1 MKKKITV
8 IGDVMI
14 DWYLHGESSRISPE
28 APVPV
33 VNFKESKFQLGG
45 AANVANNLKHLEIEP
60 FLIGATGKD
69 HFGSKLKEH
78 LKGENINFNLLSEVS
93 FQTICKQRLMSSNQQ
108 LARIDYE
115 QYFHA
120 SKLSKIFNTFIKNIA
135 KTDLIIVS
143 DYGKGT
149 IFNARKLIQSARKL
163 GKKILIDPKGKD
175 FTKYKGANL
184 ITPNKSEFEKI
195 MGKVSSKKDLLNKAK
210 KMLKHLN
217 LESLVVTL
225 GSEGMYVLS
234 KSNKKIKE
242 EFINAYPQEVFDVS
256 GAGDT
261 TISALGAALSEGKD
275 IFSAA
280 EFANFAASISVSK
293 LGTSTVNKDEI
304 AGLMALDSSKKQVI
318 VFTNGCFDIIHSGH
332 LDLLKEAKSY
342 GDKLI
347 VGLNSDKSISKLKGS
362 DRPIINQS
370 ERKKILSALKFV
382 DEVII
387 FNEENPLKLIKKLKP
402 NILVKG
408 ADYTK
413 EQVVGGKFVESYG
426 GQIKLV
432 KLTKGKSTSNI
443 IDKISS

>member
-33 VNFKESKFQLGG
+33 VKFKESKFQLGG

-60 FLIGATGKD
+60 FLIGATGND
-69 HFGSKLKEH
+69 HFGSLLKEH
-78 LKGENINFNLLSEVS
+78 LKAEKIKFNLTSEKS

-115 QYFHA
+115 QYFHGG
-120 SKLSKIFNTFIKNIA
+120 KLTNTFNTFIKNIA

-149 IFNARKLIQSARKL
+149 IFNARKLIQSAKKL
-163 GKKILIDPKGKD
+163 KKKILIDPKGKD

-184 ITPNKSEFEKI
+184 ITPNKSEFENI
-195 MGKVSSKKDLLNKAK
+195 MGKVGSKRDLANKAK
-210 KMLKHLN
+210 KMLEHLN
-217 LESLVVTL
+217 LESLIVTL
-225 GSEGMYVLS
+225 GSEGMYVL
-234 KSNKKIKE
+234 KKYNKKIIGD
-242 EFINAYPQEVFDVS
+242 FINAYPQEVFDVS

-261 TISALGAALSEGKD
+261 TISALGAALSEGND

-280 EFANFAASISVSK
+280 EFANLAASISVSK
-293 LGTSTVNKDEI
+293 LGTSTVSIEEVTSLETSKGNKE
-304 AGLMALDSSKKQVI
+304 QVI

-332 LDLLKEAKSY
+332 LDLLKEARSY

-347 VGLNSDKSISKLKGS
+347 VGLNSDKSISKLKGPE
-362 DRPIINQS
+362 RPIIVQS
-370 ERKKILSALKFV
+370 ERKKILLALKYV

-402 NILVKG
+402 SILVKG

-413 EQVVGGKFVESYG
+413 EQVIGGEFVESYG

-432 KLTKGKSTSNI
+432 KLAKGKSTSNI
-443 IDKISS
+443 INKISS

>member
-60 FLIGATGKD
+60 FLIGAIGND
-69 HFGSKLKEH
+69 HFGSLLKEH
-78 LKGENINFNLLSEVS
+78 LKAEKIKFYLLTEKS

-115 QYFHA
+115 KYFHG
-120 SKLSKIFNTFIKNIA
+120 SKLTNLFNTFIKNIA

-149 IFNARKLIQSARKL
+149 IFNARKLIQSAKKL
-163 GKKILIDPKGKD
+163 KKKILIDPKGKD
-175 FTKYKGANL
+175 FTKYKDANL
-184 ITPNKSEFEKI
+184 ITPNKSEFENI
-195 MGKVSSKKDLLNKAK
+195 MGKVDSKRDLVNKAK
-210 KMLKHLN
+210 KMLEHLN
-217 LESLVVTL
+217 LESLIVTL
-225 GSEGMYVLS
+225 GSEGMYVLT
-234 KSNKKIKE
+234 KSNKKIIGD
-242 EFINAYPQEVFDVS
+242 FINAYPQEVFDVS

-261 TISALGAALSEGKD
+261 TISALGAALSEGND

-280 EFANFAASISVSK
+280 EFANLAASISVSK
-293 LGTSTVNKDEI
+293 LGTSTVSKDEV
-304 AGLMALDSSKKQVI
+304 ASLVASKGNKEQVI

-332 LDLLKEAKSY
+332 LDLLKEARSY

-347 VGLNSDKSISKLKGS
+347 VGLNSDKSISKLKGPE
-362 DRPIINQS
+362 RPIIGQS

-402 NILVKG
+402 SILVKG

-413 EQVVGGKFVESYG
+413 EQVVGGEFVQSYG
-426 GQIKLV
+426 GEIKLV
-432 KLTKGKSTSNI
+432 KLTKGKSSSKI
-443 IDKISS
+443 INKLS

>member
-60 FLIGATGKD
+60 FLIGAIGND
-69 HFGSKLKEH
+69 HFGSLLKEH
-78 LKGENINFNLLSEVS
+78 LKAEKIKFNLLTEKS

-115 QYFHA
+115 KYFHG
-120 SKLSKIFNTFIKNIA
+120 SKLTNLFNTFIKNIA

-149 IFNARKLIQSARKL
+149 IFNARKLIQSAKKL
-163 GKKILIDPKGKD
+163 KKKILIDPKGKD

-184 ITPNKSEFEKI
+184 ITPNKAEFENI
-195 MGKVSSKKDLLNKAK
+195 MGKVGSKRDLANKAK
-210 KMLKHLN
+210 KMLEDLN
-217 LESLVVTL
+217 LESLIVTL
-225 GSEGMYVLS
+225 GSEGMYVLT
-234 KSNKKIKE
+234 KSNKKIIGD
-242 EFINAYPQEVFDVS
+242 FINAYPQEVFDVS

-261 TISALGAALSEGKD
+261 TISALGAALSEGND

-280 EFANFAASISVSK
+280 EFANLAASISVSK
-293 LGTSTVNKDEI
+293 LGTSTVSKDEVTSLE
-304 AGLMALDSSKKQVI
+304 ASKGNKEQVI

-332 LDLLKEAKSY
+332 LDLLKEARSY

-362 DRPIINQS
+362 DRPIIGQS

-402 NILVKG
+402 SILVKG
-408 ADYTK
+408 ADYSK
-413 EQVVGGKFVESYG
+413 EQVIGGEFVESYG
-426 GQIKLV
+426 GEIKLV
-432 KLTKGKSTSNI
+432 KLTKGKSSSKI
-443 IDKISS
+443 INKLS

>member
-60 FLIGATGKD
+60 FLIGVVGKD
-69 HFGSKLKEH
+69 HFGSLLKEH
-78 LKGENINFNLLSEVS
+78 LKIEKIKFNLLSEKS

-108 LARIDYE
+108 LVRIDYE
-115 QYFHA
+115 QHFHT
-120 SKLSKIFNTFIKNIA
+120 SKLSNILNTFTKNIA

-149 IFNARKLIQSARKL
+149 VSNARKLIQSARKL
-163 GKKILIDPKGKD
+163 KKKILIDPKGKD

-184 ITPNKSEFEKI
+184 ITPNKSEFENI
-195 MGKVSSKKDLLNKAK
+195 MGKVGSKKDLENKAK
-210 KMLKHLN
+210 KMLEHLD
-217 LESLVVTL
+217 LESLIVTL
-225 GSEGMYVLS
+225 GSEGMYVLT
-234 KSNKKIKE
+234 KSNKKIIGS
-242 EFINAYPQEVFDVS
+242 FINAYPQEVFDVS

-261 TISALGAALSEGKD
+261 TISALGAALSEDND

-280 EFANFAASISVSK
+280 EFANLAASISVSK
-293 LGTSTVNKDEI
+293 LGTSTVSKDEVTNLE
-304 AGLMALDSSKKQVI
+304 ASKSNEKQVI

-347 VGLNSDKSISKLKGS
+347 VGLNSDKSVSKLKGPE
-362 DRPIINQS
+362 RPIIGQS

-402 NILVKG
+402 SILVKG

-413 EQVVGGKFVESYG
+413 EQVVGGAFVESYG
-426 GQIKLV
+426 GEIKLV
-432 KLTKGKSTSNI
+432 KLTKGKSSSKI
-443 IDKISS
+443 INKFS

>member
-60 FLIGATGKD
+60 FLIGAIGND
-69 HFGSKLKEH
+69 HFGSLLKEH
-78 LKGENINFNLLSEVS
+78 LKAEKIKFNLLTEKS

-115 QYFHA
+115 KYFHG
-120 SKLSKIFNTFIKNIA
+120 SKLTNLFNTFIKNIA

-149 IFNARKLIQSARKL
+149 IFNARKLIQSAKKL
-163 GKKILIDPKGKD
+163 KKKILIDPKGKD

-184 ITPNKSEFEKI
+184 ITPNKAEFENI
-195 MGKVSSKKDLLNKAK
+195 MGKVGSKRDLANKAK
-210 KMLKHLN
+210 KMLEDLN
-217 LESLVVTL
+217 LESLIVTL
-225 GSEGMYVLS
+225 GSEGMYVLT
-234 KSNKKIKE
+234 KSNKKIIGD
-242 EFINAYPQEVFDVS
+242 FINAYPQEVFDVS

-261 TISALGAALSEGKD
+261 TISALGAALSEGND

-280 EFANFAASISVSK
+280 EFANLAASISVSK
-293 LGTSTVNKDEI
+293 LGTSTVSKDEV
-304 AGLMALDSSKKQVI
+304 ASLEASKGNKEQVI

-332 LDLLKEAKSY
+332 LDLLKEARSY

-347 VGLNSDKSISKLKGS
+347 VGLNSDKSISKLKGP
-362 DRPIINQS
+362 DRPIIGQS

-402 NILVKG
+402 SILVKG

-413 EQVVGGKFVESYG
+413 EQVVGGEFVESYG
-426 GQIKLV
+426 GEIKLV
-432 KLTKGKSTSNI
+432 KLTKGKSSSKI
-443 IDKISS
+443 INKLS

>member
-60 FLIGATGKD
+60 FLIGAIGND
-69 HFGSKLKEH
+69 HFGSLLKEH
-78 LKGENINFNLLSEVS
+78 LKAEKIKFNLLTEKS

-115 QYFHA
+115 KYFHG
-120 SKLSKIFNTFIKNIA
+120 SKLTNTFNTFIKNIA

-149 IFNARKLIQSARKL
+149 VFNARKLIQSARKL
-163 GKKILIDPKGKD
+163 KKKILIDPKGKD

-184 ITPNKSEFEKI
+184 ITPNKAEFENI
-195 MGKVSSKKDLLNKAK
+195 MGKVGSKRDLANKAK
-210 KMLKHLN
+210 KMLEDLN
-217 LESLVVTL
+217 LESLIVTL
-225 GSEGMYVLS
+225 GSEGMYVLT
-234 KSNKKIKE
+234 KSNKKITGD
-242 EFINAYPQEVFDVS
+242 FINAYPQEVFDVS

-261 TISALGAALSEGKD
+261 TISALGAALSEGND

-280 EFANFAASISVSK
+280 EFANLAASISVSK
-293 LGTSTVNKDEI
+293 LGTSTVSKDEV
-304 AGLMALDSSKKQVI
+304 ASLEASKGNKEQVI

-332 LDLLKEAKSY
+332 LDLLKEARSY

-347 VGLNSDKSISKLKGS
+347 VGLNSDKSISKLKGP
-362 DRPIINQS
+362 DRPIIGQS

-402 NILVKG
+402 SILVKG

-413 EQVVGGKFVESYG
+413 EQVVGGEFVESYG
-426 GQIKLV
+426 GEIKLV
-432 KLTKGKSTSNI
+432 KLTKGKSSSKI
-443 IDKISS
+443 INKLS

>member
-60 FLIGATGKD
+60 FLIGAVGKD
-69 HFGSKLKEH
+69 HFGSLLKEH
-78 LKGENINFNLLSEVS
+78 LKVEKIKFNLLSEKS

-120 SKLSKIFNTFIKNIA
+120 SKLSNILNTFTKNIA

-149 IFNARKLIQSARKL
+149 VSNARKLIQSARKFK
-163 GKKILIDPKGKD
+163 KKILIDPKGKD

-195 MGKVSSKKDLLNKAK
+195 MGKVGSKKDLENKTK
-210 KMLKHLN
+210 KMLEHLD
-217 LESLVVTL
+217 LESLIVTL
-225 GSEGMYVLS
+225 GSEGMYVLT
-234 KSNKKIKE
+234 KSNKKIIGN
-242 EFINAYPQEVFDVS
+242 FINAYPQEVFDVS

-261 TISALGAALSEGKD
+261 TISALGAALSEDND

-280 EFANFAASISVSK
+280 EFANLAASISVSK
-293 LGTSTVNKDEI
+293 LGTSTVSKDEVTNLE
-304 AGLMALDSSKKQVI
+304 ASKSNKEQVI

-347 VGLNSDKSISKLKGS
+347 VGLNSDKSVSKLKGPE
-362 DRPIINQS
+362 RPIIGQS

-402 NILVKG
+402 SILVKG

-413 EQVVGGKFVESYG
+413 EQVVGGTFVESYG
-426 GQIKLV
+426 GEIKLV
-432 KLTKGKSTSNI
+432 KLTKGKSSSKI
-443 IDKISS
+443 INKFS

>member
-60 FLIGATGKD
+60 FLIGAVGKD
-69 HFGSKLKEH
+69 HFGSLLKEH
-78 LKGENINFNLLSEVS
+78 LKVEKIKFNLLSEKS

-120 SKLSKIFNTFIKNIA
+120 SKLSNILNTFTKNIA

-149 IFNARKLIQSARKL
+149 IFNARKLIQSAKKL
-163 GKKILIDPKGKD
+163 KKKILIDPKGKD

-184 ITPNKSEFEKI
+184 ITPNKSEFENI
-195 MGKVSSKKDLLNKAK
+195 MGKVGSKKDLENKAK
-210 KMLKHLN
+210 KMLEHLD
-217 LESLVVTL
+217 LESLIVTL
-225 GSEGMYVLS
+225 GSEGMYVLT
-234 KSNKKIKE
+234 KSNKKIIGN
-242 EFINAYPQEVFDVS
+242 FINAYPQEVFDVS

-261 TISALGAALSEGKD
+261 TISALGAALSEGND

-280 EFANFAASISVSK
+280 EFANLAASISVSK
-293 LGTSTVNKDEI
+293 LGTSTVSKDEVTSLE
-304 AGLMALDSSKKQVI
+304 ASKGNKEQVI

-347 VGLNSDKSISKLKGS
+347 VGLNSDKSISKLKGPE
-362 DRPIINQS
+362 RPIIGQS

-402 NILVKG
+402 SILVKG

-413 EQVVGGKFVESYG
+413 EQVVGGEFVESYG
-426 GQIKLV
+426 GEIKLV
-432 KLTKGKSTSNI
+432 KLTKGKSSSKI
-443 IDKISS
+443 INKLS

>member
-60 FLIGATGKD
+60 FLIGAIGND
-69 HFGSKLKEH
+69 HFGSLLKEH
-78 LKGENINFNLLSEVS
+78 LKAEKIKFNLSTEKS

-115 QYFHA
+115 KYFHG
-120 SKLSKIFNTFIKNIA
+120 SKLTNIFNTFIRNIA

-149 IFNARKLIQSARKL
+149 IFNARKLIQSAKKL
-163 GKKILIDPKGKD
+163 KKKILIDPKGKD

-184 ITPNKSEFEKI
+184 ITPNKSEFENI
-195 MGKVSSKKDLLNKAK
+195 MGKVDSKRDLVNKAK
-210 KMLKHLN
+210 KMLEHLN
-217 LESLVVTL
+217 LESLIVTL
-225 GSEGMYVLS
+225 GSEGMYVLT
-234 KSNKKIKE
+234 KSNKKITGD
-242 EFINAYPQEVFDVS
+242 FINAYPQEVFDVS

-261 TISALGAALSEGKD
+261 TISALGAALSEGND

-280 EFANFAASISVSK
+280 EFANLAASISVSK
-293 LGTSTVNKDEI
+293 SGTSTVSKDEV
-304 AGLMALDSSKKQVI
+304 ASLEGSKGDKEQVI

-332 LDLLKEAKSY
+332 LDLLKEARSY

-347 VGLNSDKSISKLKGS
+347 VGLNSDKSISKLKGPE
-362 DRPIINQS
+362 RPIIGQS

-402 NILVKG
+402 SILVKG
-408 ADYTK
+408 ADYAK
-413 EQVVGGKFVESYG
+413 EQVVGGEFVESYG
-426 GQIKLV
+426 GEIKLV
-432 KLTKGKSTSNI
+432 KLTKGKSSSKI
-443 IDKISS
+443 INKLS

>member
-33 VNFKESKFQLGG
+33 VKFKESKFQLGG

-60 FLIGATGKD
+60 FLIGATGND
-69 HFGSKLKEH
+69 HFGSLLKEH
-78 LKGENINFNLLSEVS
+78 LKAKKIKFNLTSEKS

-115 QYFHA
+115 QHFHG
-120 SKLSKIFNTFIKNIA
+120 SKLTKIFNTFIKNIA

-149 IFNARKLIQSARKL
+149 IFNARKLIQSAKKL
-163 GKKILIDPKGKD
+163 KKKILIDPKGKD

-184 ITPNKSEFEKI
+184 ITPNKSEFENI
-195 MGKVSSKKDLLNKAK
+195 MGKVGSKRDLANKAK
-210 KMLKHLN
+210 KMLEHLN
-217 LESLVVTL
+217 LESLIVTL
-225 GSEGMYVLS
+225 GSEGMYVLK
-234 KSNKKIKE
+234 KSNKKIIGD
-242 EFINAYPQEVFDVS
+242 FINAYPQEVFDVS

-261 TISALGAALSEGKD
+261 TISALGAALSEGND

-280 EFANFAASISVSK
+280 EFANLAASISVSK
-293 LGTSTVNKDEI
+293 LGTSTVSIEEVTS
-304 AGLMALDSSKKQVI
+304 LESSKGNKEQVI

-332 LDLLKEAKSY
+332 LDLLKEARSY

-347 VGLNSDKSISKLKGS
+347 VGLNSDKSISKLKGPE
-362 DRPIINQS
+362 RPIIGQS
-370 ERKKILSALKFV
+370 ERKKILLALKYV

-402 NILVKG
+402 SILVKG

-413 EQVVGGKFVESYG
+413 EQVIGGEFVESYG

-432 KLTKGKSTSNI
+432 KLAKGKSTSNI
-443 IDKISS
+443 INKISS

>member
-60 FLIGATGKD
+60 FLIGAVGKD
-69 HFGSKLKEH
+69 HFGLLLKEH
-78 LKGENINFNLLSEVS
+78 LKAEKIKFNLLSEKS

-120 SKLSKIFNTFIKNIA
+120 SKLTNTFNTFIKNIA

-149 IFNARKLIQSARKL
+149 IFNARKLIQSAKKL
-163 GKKILIDPKGKD
+163 KKKILIDPKGKD

-184 ITPNKSEFEKI
+184 ITPNKAEFENI
-195 MGKVSSKKDLLNKAK
+195 MGKVGSKRDLVNKAK
-210 KMLKHLN
+210 KMLEHLN
-217 LESLVVTL
+217 LESLIVTL
-225 GSEGMYVLS
+225 GSEGMYVLT
-234 KSNKKIKE
+234 KSNKKIIGD
-242 EFINAYPQEVFDVS
+242 FINAYPQEVFDVS

-261 TISALGAALSEGKD
+261 TISALGAALSEGND

-280 EFANFAASISVSK
+280 EFANLAASISVSK
-293 LGTSTVNKDEI
+293 LGTSTVSKDEV
-304 AGLMALDSSKKQVI
+304 ASLEASKGNKEEVI

-332 LDLLKEAKSY
+332 LDLLKEARSY

-347 VGLNSDKSISKLKGS
+347 VGLNSDKSISKLKGPE
-362 DRPIINQS
+362 RPIIDQS

-402 NILVKG
+402 SILVKG

-413 EQVVGGKFVESYG
+413 EQVVGGEFVESYG
-426 GQIKLV
+426 GEIKLV
-432 KLTKGKSTSNI
+432 KLTKGKSSSKI
-443 IDKISS
+443 INKLS

>member
-33 VNFKESKFQLGG
+33 VKFKESKFQLGG

-60 FLIGATGKD
+60 FLIGATGND
-69 HFGSKLKEH
+69 HFGSLLKEQ
-78 LKGENINFNLLSEVS
+78 LKAEKIKFNLTSEKS

-115 QYFHA
+115 QYFHG
-120 SKLSKIFNTFIKNIA
+120 SKLTNTFNTFIKNIA

-149 IFNARKLIQSARKL
+149 IFNARKLIQSAKKL
-163 GKKILIDPKGKD
+163 KKKILIDPKGKD

-184 ITPNKSEFEKI
+184 ITPNKSEFENI
-195 MGKVSSKKDLLNKAK
+195 MGKVGSKRDLANKAK
-210 KMLKHLN
+210 KMLEHLN
-217 LESLVVTL
+217 LESLIVTL
-225 GSEGMYVLS
+225 GSEGMYVLK
-234 KSNKKIKE
+234 KSNKKIIGD
-242 EFINAYPQEVFDVS
+242 FINAYPQEVFDVS

-261 TISALGAALSEGKD
+261 TISALGAALSEGND

-280 EFANFAASISVSK
+280 EFANLAASISVSK
-293 LGTSTVNKDEI
+293 LGTSTVSIEEVTSLETSKGNKE
-304 AGLMALDSSKKQVI
+304 QVI

-332 LDLLKEAKSY
+332 LDLLKEARSY

-347 VGLNSDKSISKLKGS
+347 VGLNSDKSISKLKGPE
-362 DRPIINQS
+362 RPIIGQS
-370 ERKKILSALKFV
+370 ERKKILLALKYV

-402 NILVKG
+402 SILVKG

-413 EQVVGGKFVESYG
+413 EQVIGGEFVESYG

-432 KLTKGKSTSNI
+432 KLAKGKSTSNI
-443 IDKISS
+443 INKISS

>member
-60 FLIGATGKD
+60 FLIGAVGKD
-69 HFGSKLKEH
+69 HFGSLLKEH
-78 LKGENINFNLLSEVS
+78 LKVEKIKFNLLSEKS

-120 SKLSKIFNTFIKNIA
+120 SKLSNILNTFTKNIA

-149 IFNARKLIQSARKL
+149 VSNARKLIQSARKL
-163 GKKILIDPKGKD
+163 KKKILIDPKGKD

-184 ITPNKSEFEKI
+184 ITPNKSEFENI
-195 MGKVSSKKDLLNKAK
+195 MGKVGSKKDLENKAK
-210 KMLKHLN
+210 KMLEHLD
-217 LESLVVTL
+217 LESLIVTL
-225 GSEGMYVLS
+225 GSEGMYVLT
-234 KSNKKIKE
+234 KSNKKIIGN
-242 EFINAYPQEVFDVS
+242 FINAYPQEVFDVS

-261 TISALGAALSEGKD
+261 TISALGAALSEAND

-280 EFANFAASISVSK
+280 EFANLAASISVSK
-293 LGTSTVNKDEI
+293 LGTSTVSKDEVTN
-304 AGLMALDSSKKQVI
+304 LETSKSNREQVI

-347 VGLNSDKSISKLKGS
+347 VGLNSDKSVSKLKGPE
-362 DRPIINQS
+362 RPIIGQS

-402 NILVKG
+402 SILVKG

-413 EQVVGGKFVESYG
+413 EQVVGAAFVESYG
-426 GQIKLV
+426 GEIKLV
-432 KLTKGKSTSNI
+432 KLTKGKSSSKI
-443 IDKISS
+443 INKLS

>member
-60 FLIGATGKD
+60 FLIGAVGKD
-69 HFGSKLKEH
+69 HFGSLLKEH
-78 LKGENINFNLLSEVS
+78 LKVEKIKFNLLSEKS

-120 SKLSKIFNTFIKNIA
+120 SKLSNILNTFTKNIA

-149 IFNARKLIQSARKL
+149 VSNARKLIQSARKL
-163 GKKILIDPKGKD
+163 KKKILIDPKGKD

-184 ITPNKSEFEKI
+184 ITPNKSEFENI
-195 MGKVSSKKDLLNKAK
+195 MGKVGSKKDLENKAK
-210 KMLKHLN
+210 KMLEHLD
-217 LESLVVTL
+217 LESLIVTL
-225 GSEGMYVLS
+225 GSEGMYVLT
-234 KSNKKIKE
+234 KSNKKIIGN
-242 EFINAYPQEVFDVS
+242 FINAYPQEVFDVS

-261 TISALGAALSEGKD
+261 TISALGAALSEDND

-280 EFANFAASISVSK
+280 EFANLAASISVSK
-293 LGTSTVNKDEI
+293 LGTSTVSKDEVTN
-304 AGLMALDSSKKQVI
+304 LETSKSNREQVI

-347 VGLNSDKSISKLKGS
+347 VGLNSDKSVSKLKGPE
-362 DRPIINQS
+362 RPIIGQS

-402 NILVKG
+402 SILVKG

-413 EQVVGGKFVESYG
+413 EQVVGGAFVESYG
-426 GQIKLV
+426 GEIKLV
-432 KLTKGKSTSNI
+432 KLTKGKSSSKI
-443 IDKISS
+443 INKLN

>member
-33 VNFKESKFQLGG
+33 VKFKESEFQLGG

-60 FLIGATGKD
+60 FLIGATGND
-69 HFGSKLKEH
+69 HFGSLLKEH
-78 LKGENINFNLLSEVS
+78 LKAEKIKFNLTSEKS

-115 QYFHA
+115 QYFHG
-120 SKLSKIFNTFIKNIA
+120 SKLTNTFNTFIKNIA

-149 IFNARKLIQSARKL
+149 IFNARKLIQSAKKL
-163 GKKILIDPKGKD
+163 KKKILIDPKGKD

-184 ITPNKSEFEKI
+184 ITPNKSEFENI
-195 MGKVSSKKDLLNKAK
+195 MGKVGSKRDLANKAK
-210 KMLKHLN
+210 KMLEHLN
-217 LESLVVTL
+217 LESLIVTL
-225 GSEGMYVLS
+225 GSEGMYVLK
-234 KSNKKIKE
+234 KSNKKIIGD
-242 EFINAYPQEVFDVS
+242 FINAYPQEVFDVS

-261 TISALGAALSEGKD
+261 TISALGAALSEGND

-280 EFANFAASISVSK
+280 EFANLAASISVSK
-293 LGTSTVNKDEI
+293 LGTSTVSIEEVTSLETSKGNKE
-304 AGLMALDSSKKQVI
+304 QVI

-332 LDLLKEAKSY
+332 LDLLKEARSY

-347 VGLNSDKSISKLKGS
+347 VGLNSDKSISKLKGPE
-362 DRPIINQS
+362 RPIIGQS
-370 ERKKILSALKFV
+370 ERKKILSALKYV

-402 NILVKG
+402 SILVKG

-413 EQVVGGKFVESYG
+413 EQVIGGEFVESYG

-432 KLTKGKSTSNI
+432 KLAKGKSTSNI
-443 IDKISS
+443 INKISF

>member
-60 FLIGATGKD
+60 FLIGAIGND
-69 HFGSKLKEH
+69 HFGSLLKEH
-78 LKGENINFNLLSEVS
+78 LKAEKIKFNLLIEKS

-120 SKLSKIFNTFIKNIA
+120 SKLTNTFNTFIKNIA

-149 IFNARKLIQSARKL
+149 IFNARKLIQSAKKL
-163 GKKILIDPKGKD
+163 KKKILIDPKGKD

-184 ITPNKSEFEKI
+184 ITPNKSEFENI
-195 MGKVSSKKDLLNKAK
+195 MGKVDSKKDLVNKAK
-210 KMLKHLN
+210 KMLEHLN
-217 LESLVVTL
+217 LESLIVTL
-225 GSEGMYVLS
+225 GSEGMYVLT
-234 KSNKKIKE
+234 KSNKKIIGD
-242 EFINAYPQEVFDVS
+242 FINAFPQEVFDVS

-261 TISALGAALSEGKD
+261 TISALGAALSEGND

-280 EFANFAASISVSK
+280 EFANLAASISVSK
-293 LGTSTVNKDEI
+293 LGTSTVSKDEV
-304 AGLMALDSSKKQVI
+304 ASLEASKGNKEQVI

-332 LDLLKEAKSY
+332 LDLLKEARSY

-347 VGLNSDKSISKLKGS
+347 VGLNSDKSISKLKGPE
-362 DRPIINQS
+362 RPIIDQS

-402 NILVKG
+402 SILVKG

-413 EQVVGGKFVESYG
+413 EQVVGGEFVESYG

-432 KLTKGKSTSNI
+432 KLVKGKSTSNI
-443 IDKISS
+443 INKISS

>member
-33 VNFKESKFQLGG
+33 VKFKESKFQLGG

-60 FLIGATGKD
+60 FLIGATGND
-69 HFGSKLKEH
+69 HFGSLLKEH
-78 LKGENINFNLLSEVS
+78 LKAEKIKFNLTSEKS

-115 QYFHA
+115 QYFHG
-120 SKLSKIFNTFIKNIA
+120 SKLTNTFNTFIKNIA

-149 IFNARKLIQSARKL
+149 IFNARKLIQSAKKL
-163 GKKILIDPKGKD
+163 KKKILIDPKGKD

-184 ITPNKSEFEKI
+184 ITPNKSEFENI
-195 MGKVSSKKDLLNKAK
+195 MGKVGSKRDLANKAK
-210 KMLKHLN
+210 KMLEHLN
-217 LESLVVTL
+217 LESLIVTL
-225 GSEGMYVLS
+225 GSEGMYVLK
-234 KSNKKIKE
+234 KSNKKIIGD
-242 EFINAYPQEVFDVS
+242 FINAYPQEVFDVS

-261 TISALGAALSEGKD
+261 TISALGAALSEGND

-280 EFANFAASISVSK
+280 EFANLAASISVSK
-293 LGTSTVNKDEI
+293 LGTSTVSIEEVTSLETSKGNKE
-304 AGLMALDSSKKQVI
+304 QVI

-332 LDLLKEAKSY
+332 LDLLKEARSY

-347 VGLNSDKSISKLKGS
+347 VGLNSDKSISKLKGPE
-362 DRPIINQS
+362 RPIIGQS
-370 ERKKILSALKFV
+370 ERKKILLALKYV

-402 NILVKG
+402 SILVKG

-413 EQVVGGKFVESYG
+413 EQVVGGEFVESYG

-432 KLTKGKSTSNI
+432 KLVKGKSTSNI
-443 IDKISS
+443 INKISS

>member
-33 VNFKESKFQLGG
+33 VKFKESKFQLGG

-60 FLIGATGKD
+60 FLIGATGND
-69 HFGSKLKEH
+69 HFGSLLKEH
-78 LKGENINFNLLSEVS
+78 LKAEKIKFNLTSEKS

-115 QYFHA
+115 QYFHG
-120 SKLSKIFNTFIKNIA
+120 SKLTNTFNTFIKNIA

-149 IFNARKLIQSARKL
+149 IFNARKLIQSAKKL
-163 GKKILIDPKGKD
+163 KKKILIDPKGKD

-184 ITPNKSEFEKI
+184 ITPNKSEFENI
-195 MGKVSSKKDLLNKAK
+195 MGKVGSKKDLANKAK
-210 KMLKHLN
+210 KMLEHLN
-217 LESLVVTL
+217 LESLIVTL
-225 GSEGMYVLS
+225 GSEGMYVLK
-234 KSNKKIKE
+234 KSNKKIIGD
-242 EFINAYPQEVFDVS
+242 FINAYPQEVFDVS

-261 TISALGAALSEGKD
+261 TISALGAALSEGND

-280 EFANFAASISVSK
+280 EFANLAASISVSK
-293 LGTSTVNKDEI
+293 LGTSTVSIEEVTSLETSKGNKE
-304 AGLMALDSSKKQVI
+304 QVI

-332 LDLLKEAKSY
+332 LDLLKEARSY

-347 VGLNSDKSISKLKGS
+347 VGLNSDKSISKLKGPE
-362 DRPIINQS
+362 RPIIGQS
-370 ERKKILSALKFV
+370 ERKKILLALKYV

-402 NILVKG
+402 SILVKG

-413 EQVVGGKFVESYG
+413 EQVIGGEFVESYG

-432 KLTKGKSTSNI
+432 KLAKGKSTSNI
-443 IDKISS
+443 INKISF

>member
-60 FLIGATGKD
+60 FLIGAIGKD

-149 IFNARKLIQSARKL
+149 IFSARKLIQSARKL

-195 MGKVSSKKDLLNKAK
+195 MGKVGSKKDLLNKAK

-304 AGLMALDSSKKQVI
+304 AGLMALEGSKKQVI

-382 DEVII
+382 DDVII

>member
-60 FLIGATGKD
+60 FLIGAIGKD
-69 HFGSKLKEH
+69 HFGSLLKEH
-78 LKGENINFNLLSEVS
+78 LKVEKIKFNLLSEKS

-120 SKLSKIFNTFIKNIA
+120 SKLSNILNTFTKNIA

-149 IFNARKLIQSARKL
+149 VSNARKLIQSARKL
-163 GKKILIDPKGKD
+163 KKKILIDPKGKD

-184 ITPNKSEFEKI
+184 ITPNKSEFENI
-195 MGKVSSKKDLLNKAK
+195 MGKVGSKKDLENKAK
-210 KMLKHLN
+210 KMLEHLD
-217 LESLVVTL
+217 LESLIVTL
-225 GSEGMYVLS
+225 GSEGMYVLT
-234 KSNKKIKE
+234 KSNKKIIGN
-242 EFINAYPQEVFDVS
+242 FINAYPQEVFDVS

-261 TISALGAALSEGKD
+261 TISALGAALSEDND

-280 EFANFAASISVSK
+280 EFASLAASISVSK
-293 LGTSTVNKDEI
+293 LGTSTVSKDEVTNLE
-304 AGLMALDSSKKQVI
+304 ASKSNEKQVI

-347 VGLNSDKSISKLKGS
+347 VGLNSDKSVSKLKGPE
-362 DRPIINQS
+362 RPIIGQS

-402 NILVKG
+402 SILVKG

-413 EQVVGGKFVESYG
+413 EQIVGGAFVESYG
-426 GQIKLV
+426 GEIKLV
-432 KLTKGKSTSNI
+432 KLTKGKSSSKI
-443 IDKISS
+443 INKLS

>member
-60 FLIGATGKD
+60 FLIGAIGND
-69 HFGSKLKEH
+69 HFGSLLKEH
-78 LKGENINFNLLSEVS
+78 LKAEKIKFNLLTEKS

-115 QYFHA
+115 KYFHG
-120 SKLSKIFNTFIKNIA
+120 SKLTNIFNTFIRNIA

-149 IFNARKLIQSARKL
+149 IFNARKLIQSAKKL
-163 GKKILIDPKGKD
+163 KKKILIDPKGKD

-184 ITPNKSEFEKI
+184 ITPNKAEFENI
-195 MGKVSSKKDLLNKAK
+195 MGKVGSKRDLANKAK
-210 KMLKHLN
+210 KMLEDLN
-217 LESLVVTL
+217 LESLIVTL
-225 GSEGMYVLS
+225 GSEGMYVLT
-234 KSNKKIKE
+234 KSNKKIIGD
-242 EFINAYPQEVFDVS
+242 FINAYPQEVFDVS

-261 TISALGAALSEGKD
+261 TISALAAALSEGND

-280 EFANFAASISVSK
+280 EFANLAASISVSK
-293 LGTSTVNKDEI
+293 LGTSTVSKDEV
-304 AGLMALDSSKKQVI
+304 ASLEASKGNKEQVI

-332 LDLLKEAKSY
+332 LDLLKEARSY

-362 DRPIINQS
+362 DRPIIGQS

-402 NILVKG
+402 SILVKG
-408 ADYTK
+408 ADYSK
-413 EQVVGGKFVESYG
+413 EQVVGGEFVESYG
-426 GQIKLV
+426 GEIKLV
-432 KLTKGKSTSNI
+432 KLTKGKSSSKI
-443 IDKISS
+443 INKLS

>member
-60 FLIGATGKD
+60 FLIGAVGKD
-69 HFGSKLKEH
+69 HFGSLLKEH
-78 LKGENINFNLLSEVS
+78 LKVEKIKFNLLSEKS

-115 QYFHA
+115 QYFHT
-120 SKLSKIFNTFIKNIA
+120 SKLSNILNTFTKNIA

-149 IFNARKLIQSARKL
+149 VSNARKLIQSARKL
-163 GKKILIDPKGKD
+163 KKKILIDPKGKD

-184 ITPNKSEFEKI
+184 ITPNKSEFENI
-195 MGKVSSKKDLLNKAK
+195 MGKVGSKKDLENKAK
-210 KMLKHLN
+210 KMLEHLD
-217 LESLVVTL
+217 LESLIVTL
-225 GSEGMYVLS
+225 GSEGMYVLT
-234 KSNKKIKE
+234 KSNKKIFGS
-242 EFINAYPQEVFDVS
+242 FINAYPQEVFDVS

-261 TISALGAALSEGKD
+261 TISALGAALSEAND

-280 EFANFAASISVSK
+280 EFANLAASISVSK
-293 LGTSTVNKDEI
+293 LGTSTVSKDEVTN
-304 AGLMALDSSKKQVI
+304 LETSKSNREQVI

-347 VGLNSDKSISKLKGS
+347 VGLNSDKSVSKLKGPE
-362 DRPIINQS
+362 RPIIGQS

-402 NILVKG
+402 SILVKG

-413 EQVVGGKFVESYG
+413 EQVVGGAFVESYG
-426 GQIKLV
+426 GEIKLV
-432 KLTKGKSTSNI
+432 KLTKGKSSSKI
-443 IDKISS
+443 INKFS

>member
-60 FLIGATGKD
+60 FLIGAIGND
-69 HFGSKLKEH
+69 HFGSLLKEH
-78 LKGENINFNLLSEVS
+78 LKAEKIKFNLSTEKS

-115 QYFHA
+115 KYFHG
-120 SKLSKIFNTFIKNIA
+120 SKLTNIFNTFIRNIA

-149 IFNARKLIQSARKL
+149 IFNARKLIQSAKKL
-163 GKKILIDPKGKD
+163 KKKILIDPKGKD

-184 ITPNKSEFEKI
+184 ITPNKAEFENI
-195 MGKVSSKKDLLNKAK
+195 MGKVGSKRDLANKAK
-210 KMLKHLN
+210 KMLEDLN
-217 LESLVVTL
+217 LESLIVTL
-225 GSEGMYVLS
+225 GSEGMYVLT
-234 KSNKKIKE
+234 KSNKKITGD
-242 EFINAYPQEVFDVS
+242 FINAYPQEVFDVS

-261 TISALGAALSEGKD
+261 TISALGAALSEGND

-280 EFANFAASISVSK
+280 EFANLAASISVSK
-293 LGTSTVNKDEI
+293 LGTSTVSKDEVTSLE
-304 AGLMALDSSKKQVI
+304 ASKGNKEQVI

-332 LDLLKEAKSY
+332 LDLLKEARSY

-362 DRPIINQS
+362 DRPIIGQS

-402 NILVKG
+402 SILVKG
-408 ADYTK
+408 ADYAK
-413 EQVVGGKFVESYG
+413 EQVVGGEFVESYG
-426 GQIKLV
+426 GEIKLV
-432 KLTKGKSTSNI
+432 KLTKGKSSSKI
-443 IDKISS
+443 INKLS

>member
-60 FLIGATGKD
+60 FLIGAIGND
-69 HFGSKLKEH
+69 HFGSLLKEH
-78 LKGENINFNLLSEVS
+78 LKAEKIKFNLLSEKS

-115 QYFHA
+115 KYFHG
-120 SKLSKIFNTFIKNIA
+120 SKLTNIFNTFIKNIA

-149 IFNARKLIQSARKL
+149 IFNARKLIQSAKKL
-163 GKKILIDPKGKD
+163 KKKILIDPKGKD
-175 FTKYKGANL
+175 FTKYKDANL
-184 ITPNKSEFEKI
+184 ITPNKAEFENI
-195 MGKVSSKKDLLNKAK
+195 MGKVGSKRDLVNKAK
-210 KMLKHLN
+210 KMLEHLN
-217 LESLVVTL
+217 LESLIVTL
-225 GSEGMYVLS
+225 GSEGMYVLT
-234 KSNKKIKE
+234 KSNKKIIGD
-242 EFINAYPQEVFDVS
+242 FINAYPQEVFDVS

-261 TISALGAALSEGKD
+261 TISALGAALSEGND

-280 EFANFAASISVSK
+280 EFANLAASISVSK
-293 LGTSTVNKDEI
+293 LGTSTVSKDEV
-304 AGLMALDSSKKQVI
+304 ASLEASKGNKEQVI

-332 LDLLKEAKSY
+332 LDLLKEARSY

-347 VGLNSDKSISKLKGS
+347 VGLNSDKSISKLKGPE
-362 DRPIINQS
+362 RPIINQS

-402 NILVKG
+402 SILVKG

-413 EQVVGGKFVESYG
+413 EQVVGGEFVESYG
-426 GQIKLV
+426 GKIKLV
-432 KLTKGKSTSNI
+432 KLTKGKSSSKI
-443 IDKISS
+443 INKLN

>member
-33 VNFKESKFQLGG
+33 VKFKESKFQLGG

-60 FLIGATGKD
+60 FLIGATGND
-69 HFGSKLKEH
+69 HFGSLLKEH
-78 LKGENINFNLLSEVS
+78 LKAEKIKFNLTSEKS

-115 QYFHA
+115 QYFHGG
-120 SKLSKIFNTFIKNIA
+120 KLTNTFNIFIKNIA

-149 IFNARKLIQSARKL
+149 IFNARKLIQSAKKL
-163 GKKILIDPKGKD
+163 KKKILIDPKGKD

-184 ITPNKSEFEKI
+184 ITPNKSEFENI
-195 MGKVSSKKDLLNKAK
+195 MGKVGSKRDLANKAK
-210 KMLKHLN
+210 KMLEHLN
-217 LESLVVTL
+217 LESLIVTL
-225 GSEGMYVLS
+225 GSEGMYVLK
-234 KSNKKIKE
+234 KSNKKIIGD
-242 EFINAYPQEVFDVS
+242 FINAYPQEVFDVS

-261 TISALGAALSEGKD
+261 TISALGAALSEGND

-280 EFANFAASISVSK
+280 EFANLAASISVSK
-293 LGTSTVNKDEI
+293 LGTSTVSIEEVTS
-304 AGLMALDSSKKQVI
+304 LESSKGNKEQVI

-332 LDLLKEAKSY
+332 LDLLKEARSY

-347 VGLNSDKSISKLKGS
+347 VGLNSDKSISKLKGPE
-362 DRPIINQS
+362 RPIIGQS
-370 ERKKILSALKFV
+370 ERKKILLALKYV

-402 NILVKG
+402 SILVKG

-413 EQVVGGKFVESYG
+413 EQVIGGEFVESYG

-432 KLTKGKSTSNI
+432 KLAKGKSTSNI
-443 IDKISS
+443 INKISF

>member
-33 VNFKESKFQLGG
+33 VKFKESKFQLGG

-60 FLIGATGKD
+60 FLIGAIGND
-69 HFGSKLKEH
+69 HFGSLLKEQ
-78 LKGENINFNLLSEVS
+78 LKAEKIKFNLLSEKS

-115 QYFHA
+115 QHFHG
-120 SKLSKIFNTFIKNIA
+120 SKLTKIFNTFIKNIA

-149 IFNARKLIQSARKL
+149 IFNARKLIQSAKKL
-163 GKKILIDPKGKD
+163 KKKILIDPKGKD

-184 ITPNKSEFEKI
+184 ITPNKSEFENI
-195 MGKVSSKKDLLNKAK
+195 MGKVGSKRDLANKAK
-210 KMLKHLN
+210 KMLEHLN
-217 LESLVVTL
+217 LESLIVTL
-225 GSEGMYVLS
+225 GSEGMYVLK
-234 KSNKKIKE
+234 KSNKKIIGD
-242 EFINAYPQEVFDVS
+242 FINAYPQEVFDVS

-261 TISALGAALSEGKD
+261 TISALGAALSEGND

-280 EFANFAASISVSK
+280 EFANLAASISVSK
-293 LGTSTVNKDEI
+293 LGTSTVSIEEVTSLETSKGNKE
-304 AGLMALDSSKKQVI
+304 QVI

-332 LDLLKEAKSY
+332 LDLLKEARSY

-347 VGLNSDKSISKLKGS
+347 VGLNSDKSISKLKGPE
-362 DRPIINQS
+362 RPIIGQS
-370 ERKKILSALKFV
+370 ERKKILLALKYV

-402 NILVKG
+402 SILVKG

-413 EQVVGGKFVESYG
+413 EQVIGGEFVESYG

-432 KLTKGKSTSNI
+432 KLAKGKSTSNI
-443 IDKISS
+443 INKISS

>member
-33 VNFKESKFQLGG
+33 VKFKESKFQLGG

-60 FLIGATGKD
+60 FLIGATGND
-69 HFGSKLKEH
+69 HFGSLLKEH
-78 LKGENINFNLLSEVS
+78 LKAEKIKFNLTSEKS

-115 QYFHA
+115 QYFHG
-120 SKLSKIFNTFIKNIA
+120 SKLTNTFNTFIKNIA

-149 IFNARKLIQSARKL
+149 IFNARKLIQSAKKL
-163 GKKILIDPKGKD
+163 KKKILIDPKGKD

-184 ITPNKSEFEKI
+184 ITPNKSEFENI
-195 MGKVSSKKDLLNKAK
+195 MGKVGSKRDLANKAK
-210 KMLKHLN
+210 KMLEHLN
-217 LESLVVTL
+217 LESLIVTL
-225 GSEGMYVLS
+225 GSEGMYVLK
-234 KSNKKIKE
+234 KSNKKIIGD
-242 EFINAYPQEVFDVS
+242 FINAYPQEVFDVS

-261 TISALGAALSEGKD
+261 TISALGAALSEGND

-280 EFANFAASISVSK
+280 EFANLAASISVSK
-293 LGTSTVNKDEI
+293 LGTSTVSIEEVTSLEASKGNKE
-304 AGLMALDSSKKQVI
+304 QVI

-332 LDLLKEAKSY
+332 LDLLKEARSY

-347 VGLNSDKSISKLKGS
+347 VGLNSDKSISKLKGPE
-362 DRPIINQS
+362 RPIIGQS
-370 ERKKILSALKFV
+370 ERKKILLALKYV

-402 NILVKG
+402 SILVKG

-413 EQVVGGKFVESYG
+413 EQVIGGEFVESYG

-432 KLTKGKSTSNI
+432 KLAKGKSTSNI
-443 IDKISS
+443 INKISF

>member
-60 FLIGATGKD
+60 FLIGAIGND
-69 HFGSKLKEH
+69 HFGSLLKEH
-78 LKGENINFNLLSEVS
+78 LKAEKIKFNLLSEKS

-115 QYFHA
+115 KYFHG
-120 SKLSKIFNTFIKNIA
+120 SKLTNLFNTFIKNIA

-149 IFNARKLIQSARKL
+149 IFNARKLIQSAKKL
-163 GKKILIDPKGKD
+163 KKKILIDPKGKD

-184 ITPNKSEFEKI
+184 ITPNKAEFENI
-195 MGKVSSKKDLLNKAK
+195 MGKVGSKRDLANKAK
-210 KMLKHLN
+210 KMLEDLN
-217 LESLVVTL
+217 LESLIVTL
-225 GSEGMYVLS
+225 GSEGMYVLT
-234 KSNKKIKE
+234 KSNKKITGD
-242 EFINAYPQEVFDVS
+242 FINAYPQEVFDVS

-261 TISALGAALSEGKD
+261 TISALGAALSEGND

-280 EFANFAASISVSK
+280 EFANLAASISVSK
-293 LGTSTVNKDEI
+293 LGTSTVSKDEVTSLE
-304 AGLMALDSSKKQVI
+304 ASKGNKEQVI

-332 LDLLKEAKSY
+332 LDLLKEARSY

-362 DRPIINQS
+362 DRPIIGQS

-387 FNEENPLKLIKKLKP
+387 FNEENPLKLIKRLKP
-402 NILVKG
+402 SILVKG
-408 ADYTK
+408 ADYAK
-413 EQVVGGKFVESYG
+413 EQVVGGEFVESYG
-426 GQIKLV
+426 GEIKLV
-432 KLTKGKSTSNI
+432 KLTKGKSSSKI
-443 IDKISS
+443 INKLS

>member
-33 VNFKESKFQLGG
+33 VKFKESKFQLGG

-60 FLIGATGKD
+60 FLIGATGND
-69 HFGSKLKEH
+69 HFGSLLKEH
-78 LKGENINFNLLSEVS
+78 LKAEKIKFNLTSEKS

-115 QYFHA
+115 QYFHG
-120 SKLSKIFNTFIKNIA
+120 SKLTNTFNTFIKNIA

-149 IFNARKLIQSARKL
+149 IFNARKLIQSAKKL
-163 GKKILIDPKGKD
+163 KKKILIDPKGKD

-184 ITPNKSEFEKI
+184 ITPNKSEFENI
-195 MGKVSSKKDLLNKAK
+195 MGKVGSKRDLANKAK
-210 KMLKHLN
+210 KMLEHLN
-217 LESLVVTL
+217 LESLIVTL
-225 GSEGMYVLS
+225 GSEGMYVLK
-234 KSNKKIKE
+234 KSNKKIIGD
-242 EFINAYPQEVFDVS
+242 FINAYPQEVFDVS

-261 TISALGAALSEGKD
+261 TISALGAALSEGND

-280 EFANFAASISVSK
+280 EFANLAASISVSK
-293 LGTSTVNKDEI
+293 LGTSTVSIDEVTN
-304 AGLMALDSSKKQVI
+304 LESSKGNKEQVI

-332 LDLLKEAKSY
+332 LDLLKEARSY

-347 VGLNSDKSISKLKGS
+347 VGLNSDKSISKLKGPE
-362 DRPIINQS
+362 RPIIGQS
-370 ERKKILSALKFV
+370 ERKKILLALKYV

-402 NILVKG
+402 SILVKG

-413 EQVVGGKFVESYG
+413 EQVIGGEFVESYG

-432 KLTKGKSTSNI
+432 KLAKGKSTSNI
-443 IDKISS
+443 INKISF

>member
-60 FLIGATGKD
+60 FLIGAIGND
-69 HFGSKLKEH
+69 HFGSLLKEH
-78 LKGENINFNLLSEVS
+78 LKAEKIKFNLLSEKS

-115 QYFHA
+115 KYFHG
-120 SKLSKIFNTFIKNIA
+120 SKLTNILNTFIKNIA

-149 IFNARKLIQSARKL
+149 IFNARKLIQSAKKL
-163 GKKILIDPKGKD
+163 KKKILIDPKGKD

-184 ITPNKSEFEKI
+184 ITPNKAEFENI
-195 MGKVSSKKDLLNKAK
+195 MGKVGSKRDLANKAK
-210 KMLKHLN
+210 KMLEDLN
-217 LESLVVTL
+217 LESLIVTL
-225 GSEGMYVLS
+225 GSEGMYVLT
-234 KSNKKIKE
+234 KSNKKITGD
-242 EFINAYPQEVFDVS
+242 FINAYPQEVFDVS

-261 TISALGAALSEGKD
+261 TISALGAALSEGND

-280 EFANFAASISVSK
+280 EFANLAASISVSK
-293 LGTSTVNKDEI
+293 LGTSTVSKDEV
-304 AGLMALDSSKKQVI
+304 ASLEASKGNKEQVI

-332 LDLLKEAKSY
+332 LDLLKEARSY

-402 NILVKG
+402 SILVKG
-408 ADYTK
+408 ADYAK
-413 EQVVGGKFVESYG
+413 EQVIGGEFVESYG
-426 GQIKLV
+426 GEIKLV
-432 KLTKGKSTSNI
+432 KLTKGKSSSKI
-443 IDKISS
+443 INKLS

>member
-33 VNFKESKFQLGG
+33 VKFKESEFQLGG

-60 FLIGATGKD
+60 FLIGATGND
-69 HFGSKLKEH
+69 HFGSLLKEH
-78 LKGENINFNLLSEVS
+78 LKAEKIKFNLTSEKS

-115 QYFHA
+115 QYFHG
-120 SKLSKIFNTFIKNIA
+120 SKLTNTFNTFIKNIA

-149 IFNARKLIQSARKL
+149 IFNARKLIQSAKKL
-163 GKKILIDPKGKD
+163 KKKILIDPKGKD

-184 ITPNKSEFEKI
+184 ITPNKSEFENI
-195 MGKVSSKKDLLNKAK
+195 MGKVGSKRDLANKAK
-210 KMLKHLN
+210 KMLEHLN
-217 LESLVVTL
+217 LESLIVTL
-225 GSEGMYVLS
+225 GSEGMYVLK
-234 KSNKKIKE
+234 KSNKKIIGD
-242 EFINAYPQEVFDVS
+242 FINAYPQEVFDVS

-261 TISALGAALSEGKD
+261 TISALGAALSEGND

-280 EFANFAASISVSK
+280 EFANLAASISVSK
-293 LGTSTVNKDEI
+293 LGTSTVSIEEVTSLETSKGNKE
-304 AGLMALDSSKKQVI
+304 QVI

-332 LDLLKEAKSY
+332 LDLLKEARSY

-347 VGLNSDKSISKLKGS
+347 VGLNSDKSISKLKGPE
-362 DRPIINQS
+362 RPIIGQS
-370 ERKKILSALKFV
+370 ERKKILLALKYV

-402 NILVKG
+402 SILVKG

-413 EQVVGGKFVESYG
+413 EQVIGGEFVESYG

-432 KLTKGKSTSNI
+432 KLAKGKSTSNI
-443 IDKISS
+443 INKISF

>member
-33 VNFKESKFQLGG
+33 VKFKESKFQLGG

-60 FLIGATGKD
+60 FLIGAIGND
-69 HFGSKLKEH
+69 HFGSLLKEH
-78 LKGENINFNLLSEVS
+78 LKAEKIKFNLLTEKS

-115 QYFHA
+115 KYFHG
-120 SKLSKIFNTFIKNIA
+120 SKLTNTFNTFIKNIA

-149 IFNARKLIQSARKL
+149 IFNARKLIQSAKKL
-163 GKKILIDPKGKD
+163 KKKILIDPKGKD

-184 ITPNKSEFEKI
+184 ITPNKAEFENI
-195 MGKVSSKKDLLNKAK
+195 MGKVGSKRDLANKAK
-210 KMLKHLN
+210 KMLEDLN
-217 LESLVVTL
+217 LESLIVTL
-225 GSEGMYVLS
+225 GSEGMYVLT
-234 KSNKKIKE
+234 KSNKKITGD
-242 EFINAYPQEVFDVS
+242 FINAYPQEVFDVS

-261 TISALGAALSEGKD
+261 TISALGAALSEGND

-280 EFANFAASISVSK
+280 EFANLAASISVSK
-293 LGTSTVNKDEI
+293 LGTSTVSKDEV
-304 AGLMALDSSKKQVI
+304 ASLEASKGNKEQVI

-332 LDLLKEAKSY
+332 LDLLKEARSY

-347 VGLNSDKSISKLKGS
+347 VGLNSDKSISKLKGPE
-362 DRPIINQS
+362 RPIIGQS

-402 NILVKG
+402 SILVKG
-408 ADYTK
+408 ADYAK
-413 EQVVGGKFVESYG
+413 EQVVGGEFVESYG
-426 GQIKLV
+426 GEIKLV
-432 KLTKGKSTSNI
+432 KLTKGKSSSKI
-443 IDKISS
+443 INKLS

>member
-60 FLIGATGKD
+60 FLIGAVGKD
-69 HFGSKLKEH
+69 HFGSLLKEH
-78 LKGENINFNLLSEVS
+78 LKVEKIKFNLLSEKS

-120 SKLSKIFNTFIKNIA
+120 SKLSNILNTFTKNIA

-149 IFNARKLIQSARKL
+149 VSNARKLIQSTRKL
-163 GKKILIDPKGKD
+163 KKKILIDPKGKD

-184 ITPNKSEFEKI
+184 ITPNKSEFENI
-195 MGKVSSKKDLLNKAK
+195 MGKVGSKKDLENKAK
-210 KMLKHLN
+210 KMLEHLD
-217 LESLVVTL
+217 LESLIVTL
-225 GSEGMYVLS
+225 GSEGMYVLT
-234 KSNKKIKE
+234 KSNKKIIGN
-242 EFINAYPQEVFDVS
+242 FINAYPQEVFDVS

-261 TISALGAALSEGKD
+261 TISALGAALSEAND

-280 EFANFAASISVSK
+280 EFANLAASISVSK
-293 LGTSTVNKDEI
+293 LGTSTVSKDEVTN
-304 AGLMALDSSKKQVI
+304 LETSKSNREQVI

-347 VGLNSDKSISKLKGS
+347 VGLNSDKSVSKLKGPE
-362 DRPIINQS
+362 RPIIGQS

-402 NILVKG
+402 SILVKG
-408 ADYTK
+408 ADYTEK
-413 EQVVGGKFVESYG
+413 QVVGGAFVESYG
-426 GQIKLV
+426 GEIKLV
-432 KLTKGKSTSNI
+432 KLTKGKSSSKI
-443 IDKISS
+443 INKFS

>member
-60 FLIGATGKD
+60 FLIGAIGKD

-78 LKGENINFNLLSEVS
+78 LKEENINFNLLSEVS

-195 MGKVSSKKDLLNKAK
+195 MGKVGSKKDLLNKAK

-225 GSEGMYVLS
+225 GSAGMYVLS

-304 AGLMALDSSKKQVI
+304 AGLMALEGSKKQVI

-382 DEVII
+382 DDVII

-432 KLTKGKSTSNI
+432 KLTKGKSTSKI

>member
-60 FLIGATGKD
+60 FLIGAVGKD
-69 HFGSKLKEH
+69 HFGSLLKEH
-78 LKGENINFNLLSEVS
+78 LKVEKIKFNLLSEKS

-120 SKLSKIFNTFIKNIA
+120 SKLSNILNTFTKNIA

-149 IFNARKLIQSARKL
+149 VSNARKLIQSARKL
-163 GKKILIDPKGKD
+163 KKKILIDPKGKD

-184 ITPNKSEFEKI
+184 ITPNKSEFENI
-195 MGKVSSKKDLLNKAK
+195 MGKVGSKKDLENKAK
-210 KMLKHLN
+210 KMLEHLD
-217 LESLVVTL
+217 LESLIVTL
-225 GSEGMYVLS
+225 GSEGMYVLT
-234 KSNKKIKE
+234 KSNKKIIGN
-242 EFINAYPQEVFDVS
+242 FINAYPQEVFDVS

-261 TISALGAALSEGKD
+261 TISALGAALSEDND

-280 EFANFAASISVSK
+280 EFANLAASISVSK
-293 LGTSTVNKDEI
+293 LGTSTVSKDEVTNLE
-304 AGLMALDSSKKQVI
+304 ASKSNKEQVI

-347 VGLNSDKSISKLKGS
+347 VGLNSDKSVSKLKGPE
-362 DRPIINQS
+362 RPIIGQS

-402 NILVKG
+402 SILVKG
-408 ADYTK
+408 ADYIK
-413 EQVVGGKFVESYG
+413 EQVVGAAFVESYG
-426 GQIKLV
+426 GETKLV
-432 KLTKGKSTSNI
+432 KLTKGKSSSKI
-443 IDKISS
+443 INKLS

>member
-33 VNFKESKFQLGG
+33 VKFKESKFQLGG

-60 FLIGATGKD
+60 FLIGAIGND
-69 HFGSKLKEH
+69 HFGSLLKEQ
-78 LKGENINFNLLSEVS
+78 LKAEKIKFNLLSEKS

-115 QYFHA
+115 QYFHG
-120 SKLSKIFNTFIKNIA
+120 SKLTNTFNTFIKNIA
-135 KTDLIIVS
+135 RTDLIIVS

-149 IFNARKLIQSARKL
+149 IFNARKLIQSAKKL
-163 GKKILIDPKGKD
+163 KKKILIDPKGKD

-184 ITPNKSEFEKI
+184 ITPNKSEFENI
-195 MGKVSSKKDLLNKAK
+195 MGKVGSKRDLANKAK
-210 KMLKHLN
+210 KMLEHLN
-217 LESLVVTL
+217 LESLIVTL
-225 GSEGMYVLS
+225 GSEGMYVLK
-234 KSNKKIKE
+234 KSNKKIIGD
-242 EFINAYPQEVFDVS
+242 FINAYPQEVFDVS

-261 TISALGAALSEGKD
+261 TISALGAALSEGND

-280 EFANFAASISVSK
+280 EFANLAASISVSK
-293 LGTSTVNKDEI
+293 LGTSTVSIEEVTSLETSKGNKE
-304 AGLMALDSSKKQVI
+304 QVI

-332 LDLLKEAKSY
+332 LDLLKEARSY

-347 VGLNSDKSISKLKGS
+347 VGLNSDKSISKLKGPE
-362 DRPIINQS
+362 RPIIGQS
-370 ERKKILSALKFV
+370 ERKKILLALKYV

-402 NILVKG
+402 SILVKG

-413 EQVVGGKFVESYG
+413 EQVIGGEFVESYG

-432 KLTKGKSTSNI
+432 KLAKGKSTSNI
-443 IDKISS
+443 INKISS

>member
-60 FLIGATGKD
+60 FLIGAVGKD
-69 HFGSKLKEH
+69 HFGSLLKEH
-78 LKGENINFNLLSEVS
+78 LKVEKIKFNLLSEKS

-120 SKLSKIFNTFIKNIA
+120 SKLSNILNTFTKNIA

-149 IFNARKLIQSARKL
+149 VSNARKLIQSARKL
-163 GKKILIDPKGKD
+163 KKKILIDPKGKD

-184 ITPNKSEFEKI
+184 ITPNKSEFENI
-195 MGKVSSKKDLLNKAK
+195 MGKVGSKKDLENKAK
-210 KMLKHLN
+210 KMLEHLD
-217 LESLVVTL
+217 LESLIVTL
-225 GSEGMYVLS
+225 GSEGMYVLT
-234 KSNKKIKE
+234 KSNKKIIGN
-242 EFINAYPQEVFDVS
+242 FINAYPQEVFDVS

-261 TISALGAALSEGKD
+261 TISALGAALSEDND

-280 EFANFAASISVSK
+280 EFANLAASISVSK
-293 LGTSTVNKDEI
+293 LGTSTVSKDEVTN
-304 AGLMALDSSKKQVI
+304 LETSKSNKEQVI

-347 VGLNSDKSISKLKGS
+347 VGLNSDKSVSKLKGPE
-362 DRPIINQS
+362 RPIIGQS

-402 NILVKG
+402 SILVKG

-413 EQVVGGKFVESYG
+413 EQVVGGAFVESYG
-426 GQIKLV
+426 GEIKLV
-432 KLTKGKSTSNI
+432 KLTKGKSSSKI
-443 IDKISS
+443 INKFS